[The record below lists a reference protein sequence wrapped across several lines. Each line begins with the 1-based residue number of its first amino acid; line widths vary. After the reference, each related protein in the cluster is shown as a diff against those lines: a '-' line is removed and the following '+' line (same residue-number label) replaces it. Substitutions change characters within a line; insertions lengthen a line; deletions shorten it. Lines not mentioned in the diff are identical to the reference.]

1 MKATKIILA
10 CLLCLV
16 TLCFAGCKSDKN
28 KVATVS
34 ASDDIIVSIYA
45 YDGKGESSFGLM
57 NLGHSFLSFENI
69 STETVMI
76 GDYALAP
83 TETVTISTWCLSDHF
98 GVWYNIESNYIKYH
112 DKYNGRYSVSMSIK
126 KDKLQKAKNFID
138 KNNTWLPTKNCTNFS
153 IGLWN
158 ELCDKDA
165 KLETPLIYT
174 PKKLTDDIKRF
185 DSYEYN
191 KDIFV
196 SSRLGYF
203 DGETFVQFAFEKA
216 LEGVV

>member
-1 MKATKIILA
+1 MKAFKIIYAFVL
-10 CLLCLV
+10 CVCSLCLV
-16 TLCFAGCKSDKN
+16 GCSSPKT

-34 ASDDIIVSIYA
+34 NSDDVIVSIYA
-45 YDGKGESSFGLM
+45 YDGKGESRFGLM

-69 STETVMI
+69 SSETVMI
-76 GDYALAP
+76 GEYALAP

-126 KDKLQKAKNFID
+126 KEKLKDAKTFIS

-158 ELCDKDA
+158 KLCEKDA

-185 DSYEYN
+185 ETHEFN
-191 KDIFV
+191 KEIFV
-196 SSRLGYF
+196 SSKLGYF
-203 DGETFVQFAFEKA
+203 NNGEFVEFAFEKA